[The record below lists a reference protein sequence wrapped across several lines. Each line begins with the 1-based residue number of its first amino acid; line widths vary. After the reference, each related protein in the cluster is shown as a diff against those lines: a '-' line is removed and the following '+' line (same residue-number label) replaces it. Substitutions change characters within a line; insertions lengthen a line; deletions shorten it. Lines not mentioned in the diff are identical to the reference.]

1 MTDGYEFGEFDRFN
15 SLASENGLGDT
26 MIWFNGTYDAVNTM
40 DLPEVK
46 AGLQTYFATV
56 TDEDGHEWFVQLDL
70 NELEPI
76 EKYTELEGH
85 RLCIVGQYQGYSQ
98 LYDLPAVLM
107 ADIFDRTTG
116 NMVSSTWFA
125 SLYG

>member
-116 NMVSSTWFA
+116 NMVSSSWFA